1 MKFLTVKTNA
11 LRRHS
16 DNTFT
21 LNLKAHTNA
30 LCDACAASG
39 CVARDTLNQCTDFI
53 PVLRFAVSEGF
64 TSGTQR
70 NTIRIGKAWFTR
82 LQIGQTIALWD
93 DKNQQ
98 LLTARVDA
106 VYWNENKDQLL
117 KDHSQYNHMVQCNAV
132 KKESFKAL
140 LESCSGTGFYRN
152 ANGLTAIYFTLI

>member
-11 LRRHS
+11 LRRHAEHA
-16 DNTFT
+16 FT
-21 LNLKAHTNA
+21 LNSKANPYA
-30 LCDACAASG
+30 LCDACAASE
-39 CVARDTLNQCTDFI
+39 CVARNTRTQCTAFI
-53 PVLRFAVSEGF
+53 PALRFAVSSGF

-152 ANGLTAIYFTLI
+152 ARGLTAIYFTLI

>member
-11 LRRHS
+11 LRRQS
-16 DNTFT
+16 NNTFT
-21 LNLKAHTNA
+21 LNLKVNANA

-39 CVARDTLNQCTDFI
+39 CIARDTRNQCADFI

-82 LQIGQTIALWD
+82 LLIGQTIALWD

-98 LLTARVDA
+98 LLTARVEA
-106 VYWNENKDQLL
+106 VYWDENKGKLL
-117 KDHSQYNHMVQCNAV
+117 KDHSQYNHMVQCGEV
-132 KKESFKAL
+132 KKERFKDL